1 MMRDTF
7 RKSLSLRV
15 LLGVLA
21 LLLYAAPGSAI
32 YGVRRRTAAVAYTA
46 GATTSAAA
54 ATGAAASQ
62 QQAAAAQ
69 QQQATAQQQTAAAN
83 QAAAQSAAAAQ
94 QAATAANQAAAAA
107 GKPAAP
113 AAPKTMQQKLEELQS
128 LYKQGLITE
137 SEYSAQKAKV
147 LAESSQ

>member
-1 MMRDTF
+1 MMRYPF
-7 RKSLSLRV
+7 RKSLPLRV

-21 LLLYAAPGSAI
+21 LLVYAAPGSAI
-32 YGVRRRTAAVAYTA
+32 YGVRRRTAVVAGSA
-46 GATTSAAA
+46 GA
-54 ATGAAASQ
+54 ATGAAAASSSAASQ

-69 QQQATAQQQTAAAN
+69 QQQAAAQQQTAAAN

-107 GKPAAP
+107 AKPAAP
-113 AAPKTMQQKLEELQS
+113 APKTTQQKLQELQS

-137 SEYSAQKAKV
+137 SDYNAAKAKI
-147 LAESSQ
+147 LAEGVQ